1 MFKKFKRLSRKRQIF
16 TVLISVIIVA
26 LVAALLY
33 QTFKPEP
40 RPEYQVQA
48 ASVGDIQATFD
59 TKGTV
64 ESTSTEKFTAAA
76 GVKVSSVNVAVGD
89 RVKAGDVLATFDVS
103 SIDGTLANYKSALD
117 KAKAAYDKASGTV
130 SSAKSGI
137 KAIDLQISQTESD
150 ISALKKNAE
159 NAKKYTEEQ
168 LEALREQ
175 LKNGG
180 LTEEEIQDII
190 NSLKNSSGDVDIEK
204 ALSDSVAAKQMKL
217 AQAEAQLTS
226 LKTQR
231 AVYEAQTDET
241 VSDIYKSVMEQKQ
254 KDYESYKAIYD
265 SLKNGWVASADGIIT
280 TVNIEAG
287 KEFTPADT
295 GSSGVD
301 LSSIIGSMTS
311 NSEVASTLTDI
322 LSSTAGSASSVGDGI
337 VLENYGEFIASFTV
351 GKYDLLGLKVGQSAV
366 VSTLGSDYDAVVS
379 YVGATASENNGLN
392 ISSIASSL
400 TGSSSNSASAVAK
413 VKILNPDEKIVIG
426 FDVDIKVNTEKIT
439 NVLKIP
445 VDAVATDDAVTY
457 VYVYNPD
464 KKTVEKRTVE
474 LGVFSDDDYEVK
486 SGLSEGEMVVMNPK
500 AALTDGTKI
509 AVKG

>member
-103 SIDGTLANYKSALD
+103 SIDGTLANYKSAFG

-150 ISALKKNAE
+150 ISALKREIAATHNADIKNAE

-322 LSSTAGSASSVGDGI
+322 LSSTAGSASSVG
-337 VLENYGEFIASFTV
+337 
-351 GKYDLLGLKVGQSAV
+351 

>member
-150 ISALKKNAE
+150 ISALKREIAATHNADIKNAE

-311 NSEVASTLTDI
+311 NSEIGRASCRER
-322 LSSTAGSASSVGDGI
+322 V
-337 VLENYGEFIASFTV
+337 
-351 GKYDLLGLKVGQSAV
+351 
-366 VSTLGSDYDAVVS
+366 
-379 YVGATASENNGLN
+379 
-392 ISSIASSL
+392 
-400 TGSSSNSASAVAK
+400 
-413 VKILNPDEKIVIG
+413 
-426 FDVDIKVNTEKIT
+426 
-439 NVLKIP
+439 
-445 VDAVATDDAVTY
+445 
-457 VYVYNPD
+457 
-464 KKTVEKRTVE
+464 
-474 LGVFSDDDYEVK
+474 
-486 SGLSEGEMVVMNPK
+486 
-500 AALTDGTKI
+500 
-509 AVKG
+509 

>member
-1 MFKKFKRLSRKRQIF
+1 MSRW
-16 TVLISVIIVA
+16 
-26 LVAALLY
+26 
-33 QTFKPEP
+33 
-40 RPEYQVQA
+40 
-48 ASVGDIQATFD
+48 AT
-59 TKGTV
+59 
-64 ESTSTEKFTAAA
+64 EE
-76 GVKVSSVNVAVGD
+76 
-89 RVKAGDVLATFDVS
+89 REGDVLATFDVS
-103 SIDGTLANYKSALD
+103 SIDGTLANYKSAFG

-150 ISALKKNAE
+150 ISALKREIAATHNADIKNAE

-175 LKNGG
+175 LKNG
-180 LTEEEIQDII
+180 EEEIQDII

-287 KEFTPADT
+287 KEFTPAEA

-351 GKYDLLGLKVGQSAV
+351 GKYDLLGLKVGQSAI

>member
-1 MFKKFKRLSRKRQIF
+1 MRSD
-16 TVLISVIIVA
+16 TV
-26 LVAALLY
+26 
-33 QTFKPEP
+33 
-40 RPEYQVQA
+40 
-48 ASVGDIQATFD
+48 
-59 TKGTV
+59 TKGKQQAPHR
-64 ESTSTEKFTAAA
+64 SLF
-76 GVKVSSVNVAVGD
+76 N
-89 RVKAGDVLATFDVS
+89 
-103 SIDGTLANYKSALD
+103 AL
-117 KAKAAYDKASGTV
+117 
-130 SSAKSGI
+130 
-137 KAIDLQISQTESD
+137 
-150 ISALKKNAE
+150 
-159 NAKKYTEEQ
+159 
-168 LEALREQ
+168 
-175 LKNGG
+175 G

-366 VSTLGSDYDAVVS
+366 VSTLGSDYDAVVPR
-379 YVGATASENNGLN
+379 L
-392 ISSIASSL
+392 
-400 TGSSSNSASAVAK
+400 
-413 VKILNPDEKIVIG
+413 P
-426 FDVDIKVNTEKIT
+426 KIT
-439 NVLKIP
+439 
-445 VDAVATDDAVTY
+445 
-457 VYVYNPD
+457 
-464 KKTVEKRTVE
+464 
-474 LGVFSDDDYEVK
+474 
-486 SGLSEGEMVVMNPK
+486 GLISVPSLR
-500 AALTDGTKI
+500 ALRVHRQI
-509 AVKG
+509 RRARLQRSRY